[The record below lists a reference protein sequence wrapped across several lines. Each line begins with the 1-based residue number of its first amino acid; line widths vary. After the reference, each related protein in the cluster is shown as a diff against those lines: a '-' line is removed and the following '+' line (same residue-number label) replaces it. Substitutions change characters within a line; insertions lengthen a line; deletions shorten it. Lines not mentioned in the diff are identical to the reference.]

1 MQYVQG
7 GRNRHLRCFGT
18 IRLTVNLQ
26 PQAQSHRNTQR
37 SRLPLSAAMAGPT
50 PWRGRYVETPCG
62 RWGICCKETV
72 DELEAERE
80 LEMGQMVMCFVVG
93 QMVLSCC
100 CIFVCVCECV

>member
-1 MQYVQG
+1 M
-7 GRNRHLRCFGT
+7 
-18 IRLTVNLQ
+18 
-26 PQAQSHRNTQR
+26 
-37 SRLPLSAAMAGPT
+37 

-93 QMVLSCC
+93 QMMVLSCC
-100 CIFVCVCECV
+100 CIFVFVCVNVCLIVSFRRF